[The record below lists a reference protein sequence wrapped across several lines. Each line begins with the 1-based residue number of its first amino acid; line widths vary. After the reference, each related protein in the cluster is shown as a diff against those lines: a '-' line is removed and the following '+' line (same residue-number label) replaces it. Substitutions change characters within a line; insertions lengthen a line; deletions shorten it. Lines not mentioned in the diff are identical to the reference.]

1 MNCSGSEVEGRRAD
15 LAPQQASAL
24 MLRRAPLGRRLGLLL
39 IVAGV
44 VVLYDVI
51 LPAEQGNNSCQ
62 VVREEHTHTHTEEEE
77 DINSVMRLLLSLKD
91 MSSLPGAQHIE
102 RPCG

>member
-1 MNCSGSEVEGRRAD
+1 MFYSCIYFISAVLPGLIKYSDSYFMNCSGSEVEGRRAD

-62 VVREEHTHTHTEEEE
+62 VVREEHTHTHRGE
-77 DINSVMRLLLSLKD
+77 
-91 MSSLPGAQHIE
+91 G
-102 RPCG
+102 GY